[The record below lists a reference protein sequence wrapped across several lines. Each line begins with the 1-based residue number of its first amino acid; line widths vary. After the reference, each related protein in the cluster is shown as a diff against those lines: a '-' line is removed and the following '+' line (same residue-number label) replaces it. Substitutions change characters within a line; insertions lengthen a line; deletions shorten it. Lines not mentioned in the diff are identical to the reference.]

1 MTRKKMTWTAP
12 EVAVLKG
19 VTRAAVILAIKR
31 GTLKAKMRTAGGMRW
46 WEIDGKSVNAW
57 TPQVHAKPSKKGG
70 RK

>member
-1 MTRKKMTWTAP
+1 MRMKNRTWTAP

-31 GTLKAKMRTAGGMRW
+31 GALKATMRQAGGMRW
-46 WEIDGKSVNAW
+46 WEIDSRDLALW
-57 TPQVHAKPSKKGG
+57 TPQVHAKPKKGG